1 MFPAA
6 SKDRLAPERG
16 NTTSDM
22 WLAVDTG
29 RAALLELEN
38 ITKIFGGVKALQ
50 AVKFDV
56 MPGEVLCL
64 AGENGCGKSTLIK
77 VISGVYQPD
86 PDAVMLMDGQ
96 SIEGLEPSK
105 ARDLGIQV
113 IWEDLEMFTEMT
125 VAENIAFERNLGPR
139 PRLVNYGQMKVA
151 ARRILERLGVAI
163 DLGRSVRSLS
173 IAQRQIVAI
182 ARALVAD
189 ARLVFMDE
197 PTASLSHAET
207 KALLTIVR
215 GLSADG
221 IAVVFV
227 SHRLAEVLDVCTR
240 VTVLR
245 DGQYVGTFPTAG
257 MTQTRLTELMTGRTF
272 DYAVRATDLSAAPV
286 VLKVEGL
293 SRRNEYDAV
302 SFCVKKGEILG
313 VTGRLGAGRTELALA
328 LFGMTRPGAGSISL
342 DGQQVSVV
350 SDRDAIRAGIAYVSE
365 DRLQLGLV
373 QQQSI
378 GDNTVAAVL
387 DDLLDATR
395 LIAPGKRDALG
406 HDWIKKL
413 AVKIGKAEDAVST
426 LSGGNQQRI
435 VLAKWLATNPK
446 LLILD
451 SPTVGVD
458 VGARAGIFA
467 IIHKLAAQG
476 LAIFLIS
483 DEIPEVY
490 FNADRILHMRNGH
503 IIAEYVPGTTTID
516 QIERDVHA

>member
-6 SKDRLAPERG
+6 STDRLAPQRG
-16 NTTSDM
+16 HTSDVP
-22 WLAVDTG
+22 LAVDTG
-29 RAALLELEN
+29 RAALLKLEN
-38 ITKIFGGVKALQ
+38 ISKIFGGVKALQ

-77 VISGVYQPD
+77 VISGVYQPE
-86 PDAVMLMDGQ
+86 PDAVMMLDGQ
-96 SIEGLEPSK
+96 SIEGLDPAK

-113 IWEDLEMFTEMT
+113 IWQDLALFPEMT
-125 VAENIAFERNLGPR
+125 VAENIAFEQNLGRR
-139 PRLVNYGQMKVA
+139 PRFVDYGRMNIA

-207 KALLTIVR
+207 DALLTIVR
-215 GLSADG
+215 RLSADG

-272 DYAVRATDLSAAPV
+272 DYAVRTADLSAAPV
-286 VLKVEGL
+286 VLQVEGL
-293 SRRNEYDAV
+293 SRRGEYDQV

-313 VTGRLGAGRTELALA
+313 VTGRLGAGRTELALS
-328 LFGMTRPGAGSISL
+328 LFGMTRPSAGSVCL
-342 DGQQVSVV
+342 DGKNLSLG
-350 SDRDAIRAGIAYVSE
+350 SNREAIRAGIAYVSE

-373 QQQSI
+373 QPQSI
-378 GDNTVAAVL
+378 GDNTAAAVL
-387 DDLLDATR
+387 DNLLDAAH
-395 LIAPGKRDALG
+395 LIAPRKRDALI
-406 HDWIKKL
+406 HEWVQNL
-413 AVKIGKAEDAVST
+413 AIKIGKPDDAVST

-476 LAIFLIS
+476 MAILLIS

-503 IIAEYVPGTTTID
+503 MVAEYVPGTTTID
-516 QIERDVHA
+516 RIERDVHA